1 MSGITPPSDPSSQDR
16 SRSSPET
23 QNLIVALNQPRV
35 PAMSTHIERVGRT
48 RGSPAQSSDTS
59 VERPNHNRGRR
70 NRNPPDPG
78 MPSGPID
85 MSAQQATFL
94 AGVSA
99 HQAHQASV
107 VAEHASNMAL
117 HYQHDA
123 QVAQQLA
130 AQQQHRFHQDANA
143 LRERAEAY
151 VSQAHLEA
159 EQTVEGYRQ
168 EAIASIQASQHDL
181 QNRANQLLGTVRGE
195 IDSRDQHI
203 RDQSDAIQRRE
214 HEILRL
220 QRELDAA
227 RMREWEAEQ
236 RHARQQAQ
244 LAEAHQLHM
253 EQVAIS
259 ESLGLRGPVEIPFP
273 TTPRSSHSAVGGVAL
288 VPFETPP
295 IPAPSEPP
303 MPWTPKSNLT
313 VVQGTRTPS
322 GMSFDLFGD
331 IAEQEARAAQAA
343 MHPVGI
349 GVSQPVGLPAA
360 LVPPQGLVELPP
372 GLSPVMQPP
381 PQRSHVTP
389 LNHPVQ
395 PITNPPGTQASFQ
408 EWIRGELQGMVAA
421 QVEVLAQRMQQAGMV

>member
-23 QNLIVALNQPRV
+23 QNLVVALNQPRV

-123 QVAQQLA
+123 QVTQQLA

-168 EAIASIQASQHDL
+168 EALASIQASQHDL
-181 QNRANQLLGTVRGE
+181 QSRANQLLGTVRGE

-259 ESLGLRGPVEIPFP
+259 ESLGLRGPVEIPIP

-303 MPWTPKSNLT
+303 MPSTPKSNLT

-331 IAEQEARAAQAA
+331 IAEQEARAAQTAI
-343 MHPVGI
+343 HPVGV
-349 GVSQPVGLPAA
+349 GVSQPVGLPVA

-372 GLSPVMQPP
+372 GLSPVM
-381 PQRSHVTP
+381 
-389 LNHPVQ
+389 
-395 PITNPPGTQASFQ
+395 
-408 EWIRGELQGMVAA
+408 
-421 QVEVLAQRMQQAGMV
+421 